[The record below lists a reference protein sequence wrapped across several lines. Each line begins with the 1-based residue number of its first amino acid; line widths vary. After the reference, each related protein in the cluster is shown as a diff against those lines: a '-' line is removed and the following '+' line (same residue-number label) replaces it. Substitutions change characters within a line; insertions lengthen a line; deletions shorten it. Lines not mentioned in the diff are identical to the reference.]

1 MMSKKRFINYHKT
14 QRDKV
19 ADKVF
24 TIPTS
29 LLHLTNWIVHA
40 HQNLIFRSRKSQ
52 DVSKKNNFQH

>member
-40 HQNLIFRSRKSQ
+40 HQNLIFRSRKRC
-52 DVSKKNNFQH
+52 F